1 MQTADVKTTDRAN
14 PDNSG
19 VFPYTMEPSG
29 FRSAAV
35 PLAAA
40 A

>member
-1 MQTADVKTTDRAN
+1 MQTAAAKTAERAN
-14 PDNSG
+14 PDISS